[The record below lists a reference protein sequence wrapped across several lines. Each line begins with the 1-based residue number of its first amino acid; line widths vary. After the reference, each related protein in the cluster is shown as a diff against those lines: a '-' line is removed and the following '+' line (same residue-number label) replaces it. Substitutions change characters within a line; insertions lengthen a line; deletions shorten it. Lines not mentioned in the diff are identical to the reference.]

1 MGLPHAVSDESRD
14 FHRWIS
20 GCCETTT
27 TIWSRDDFSDEEC
40 ETPCT
45 YTECILS
52 VFLSGIPSVYVTGG
66 YTGQRWTSL
75 DAASLPMMRLL
86 LSLI

>member
-1 MGLPHAVSDESRD
+1 MPDRCRSYQALHPWQGPATDEAL
-14 FHRWIS
+14 
-20 GCCETTT
+20 
-27 TIWSRDDFSDEEC
+27 SDEEC

-66 YTGQRWTSL
+66 YTEQRWTS
-75 DAASLPMMRLL
+75 SLAQLPNYQ
-86 LSLI
+86 